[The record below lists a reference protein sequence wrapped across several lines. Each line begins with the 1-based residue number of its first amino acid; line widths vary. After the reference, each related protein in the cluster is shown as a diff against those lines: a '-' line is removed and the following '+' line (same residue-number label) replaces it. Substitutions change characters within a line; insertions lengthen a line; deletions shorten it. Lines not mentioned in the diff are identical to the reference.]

1 MDHVPGVQAFFLV
14 DDVAPHGGAT
24 LALAGSHKL
33 RQGGQRSL
41 SHLREALKS
50 DVSLEDTLRAFD
62 LKVLEMSGQAG
73 DVYLMD
79 MRTLH
84 TPAINDSNKI
94 RMMATCRCL
103 MDWQSG

>member
-79 MRTLH
+79 MRMLPRRPST
-84 TPAINDSNKI
+84 T
-94 RMMATCRCL
+94 RTR
-103 MDWQSG
+103 SG